1 MSGLSLSLGL
11 GLTAQRPV
19 GFSPLS
25 LPTLYVAGASL
36 ESRNHGGDASSRFG
50 HSCVGPLTW
59 ANMLDAERLF
69 DLRVAKLAGVSPY
82 WQPGTNFAG
91 SGASYGAAGSFGS
104 SIADQAAEVAAAITP
119 GSAVYCSLGR
129 NDLPTVTAAEYLD
142 NFDTFIATIRAAAPS
157 LIIVPG
163 LWKRDTSAG
172 GTWASGGTSR
182 QDVDD
187 INAGMVTRC
196 AAYSNMVYVELQS
209 VMCDASGDQN
219 PKAGY
224 LVDSTHFAPLG
235 AYVAGKAIKAATAGY
250 ITPTAFPARSGDDLL
265 TDLSGTGGTLTNGAT
280 GSVAD
285 GWTLLRGASGD
296 AMAVAA
302 ARFTEGGK
310 EWQRITCTRAA
321 THSGGSDSFTFRP
334 TSALSIASDANYV
347 ARARIRVP
355 ITTVVQMFHYGL
367 TELTSGATQRS
378 GAIFG
383 TTDGQDAVIADGA
396 AILGYAS
403 SEALDLFVETP
414 VMVTDSGSTRTGD
427 VRFSNAINQGT
438 AGTTAVY
445 EITDL
450 QMEPV

>member
-1 MSGLSLSLGL
+1 
-11 GLTAQRPV
+11 
-19 GFSPLS
+19 
-25 LPTLYVAGASL
+25 
-36 ESRNHGGDASSRFG
+36 
-50 HSCVGPLTW
+50 
-59 ANMLDAERLF
+59 
-69 DLRVAKLAGVSPY
+69 
-82 WQPGTNFAG
+82 
-91 SGASYGAAGSFGS
+91 
-104 SIADQAAEVAAAITP
+104 
-119 GSAVYCSLGR
+119 
-129 NDLPTVTAAEYLD
+129 
-142 NFDTFIATIRAAAPS
+142 
-157 LIIVPG
+157 
-163 LWKRDTSAG
+163 
-172 GTWASGGTSR
+172 
-182 QDVDD
+182 
-187 INAGMVTRC
+187 
-196 AAYSNMVYVELQS
+196 
-209 VMCDASGDQN
+209 
-219 PKAGY
+219 
-224 LVDSTHFAPLG
+224 
-235 AYVAGKAIKAATAGY
+235 
-250 ITPTAFPARSGDDLL
+250 
-265 TDLSGTGGTLTNGAT
+265 
-280 GSVAD
+280 
-285 GWTLLRGASGD
+285 
-296 AMAVAA
+296 MAVAA